1 MRAGSL
7 LSRAAALLLL
17 AMTIWAVA
25 TLVEAPMFA
34 AVADDRARL
43 AAAAAVF
50 GEDGHSAGKLAA
62 WRKLNGQL
70 DRFIDAATW
79 RLDRS
84 SPELLSAQLQR
95 DVEKD
100 ALQAG
105 AVVSSSRTVAARK
118 DGGLTRVGLEFE
130 MQSSLPALQKLLHAL
145 AAARPPIFVDRLT
158 AQGSEAGSA
167 GKAADGQSEI
177 GVTLHLAIY
186 AAQHRAG
193 AGS

>member
-62 WRKLNGQL
+62 WRKLNGQP

-79 RLDRS
+79 MRCR
-84 SPELLSAQLQR
+84 
-95 DVEKD
+95 
-100 ALQAG
+100 
-105 AVVSSSRTVAARK
+105 
-118 DGGLTRVGLEFE
+118 
-130 MQSSLPALQKLLHAL
+130 PA
-145 AAARPPIFVDRLT
+145 PW
-158 AQGSEAGSA
+158 
-167 GKAADGQSEI
+167 
-177 GVTLHLAIY
+177 
-186 AAQHRAG
+186 
-193 AGS
+193 